1 MLMRWKNGMRDVV
14 YFDSAGRIIRNIQS
28 SMYICMYLVAKLQDH
43 SGQLAG
49 VSDLETLNV
58 VFLACSG
65 CTIGSGADKPG

>member
-1 MLMRWKNGMRDVV
+1 
-14 YFDSAGRIIRNIQS
+14 
-28 SMYICMYLVAKLQDH
+28 MYLVAKLQDH